1 MKTDV
6 AKPTNTVANEPAMR
20 HRANR
25 KHGLVARTAFVSVWL
40 LLAISTASAA
50 EDLTARQAIE
60 RQAEWPTWARQRTAL
75 RISGRFEGRAGG
87 QFRLEKLPIMQTPA
101 RGTVLANDVRVG
113 QRLTLTGTL
122 RESGRKFYLDVNRIS
137 IDLTDGERLAAQ
149 VRKADSKD
157 PAALYK
163 LADDYQP
170 IADFYEDE
178 ELAEQIKSLRRTAFD
193 QQRQQRKD
201 DPAAL
206 LQLAE
211 AGATAGIAESVT
223 DAIKFESLVVRS
235 KSASANRTKLMKD
248 LQSQLDGWDR
258 HNQFPDKAAEERFLK
273 DMVGEYEKADS
284 LNRQRMHRRFYQR
297 VRSEDILKNLKPDG
311 SNGLEIAAK
320 LTADV
325 PEEKAQIARAQSLYV
340 EYRLQRVPEM
350 SRQQLDDVETLLR
363 QSGRSGEFTAT
374 LKTWLAAQEKRLNNG
389 ELDGM
394 LQLANQYLFAFE
406 RWKNLEHS
414 DAGIDLLKKAWQL
427 ANKAAP
433 KEAASILQLLEKRG
447 WTRLDDR
454 WMTTQDLKK
463 LPRDDIA
470 LALREHRVVAGMTRS
485 QIVAVMGLPKRPVK
499 VVSGLSVQ
507 EIWVYGDQRSS
518 RITVHLERSRF
529 AAPEDA
535 VAILVNTGR

>member
-6 AKPTNTVANEPAMR
+6 AKPTNTVSNEPAMR

-40 LLAISTASAA
+40 LLAISIASAA
-50 EDLTARQAIE
+50 DDLTARQAIE

-163 LADDYQP
+163 LADEYQP

-178 ELAEQIKSLRRTAFD
+178 ELAEQIKNLRRAAFD

-284 LNRQRMHRRFYQR
+284 LNRLRMHRRFYQR

>member
-6 AKPTNTVANEPAMR
+6 AKPTNTVSNEPAMR

-163 LADDYQP
+163 LADEYQP

-178 ELAEQIKSLRRTAFD
+178 ELAEQIKNLRRAAFD

-248 LQSQLDGWDR
+248 LQSKLDGWDR

-284 LNRQRMHRRFYQR
+284 LNRLRMHRRFYQR